1 MDYRKAL
8 LIFLS
13 LTLLINISD
22 RLIFII
28 VPMWLLERSFS
39 ATEIGTIFSAAAIT
53 MMFVRFLTSK
63 LSDRWGR
70 KRIMVIGLFTSAVST
85 ALYPFAS
92 RIHDYA
98 VIKSFHEAGY
108 NLHNSVRNAMVG
120 DTFKGKQ
127 RTRVLSIL
135 GTAFPLG
142 RACAAILG
150 IIITTFLSVVYGFYA
165 AAISVFIAFFIILV
179 FYKDTGFVKSERK
192 IIGIHGAT
200 RSIMLISTISL
211 FSVLNY
217 AVAYTPAFFVLSR
230 SLGFTENSLFYYF
243 LLAYI
248 ISAFFAYRTG
258 SWIKSH
264 GKESMV
270 AITMISTGVFS
281 ALYAFANSPAILV
294 ICLTGIAVSFYVYNI
309 SYNNVLLD
317 LTSDDRRGEQ
327 IGISKLM
334 SGMGMIVGPLL
345 GGLLVDT
352 VSLQWTFMTSGFLS
366 VVGAL
371 FALLLKRYG

>member
-1 MDYRKAL
+1 MNYKRAL

-13 LTLLINISD
+13 LTFLINISD

-39 ATEIGTIFSAAAIT
+39 ATEIGAIFSAAAIA
-53 MMFVRFLTSK
+53 MMLVRFLASK

-70 KRIMVIGLFTSAVST
+70 KRIMVMGLFTSAVST
-85 ALYPFAS
+85 AFYPFAS

-98 VIKSFHEAGY
+98 IIKSLQETGC

-120 DTFKGKQ
+120 DTFKGKE

-135 GTAFPLG
+135 GTAYPLG

-165 AAISVFIAFFIILV
+165 AAISVFIAFLIILV
-179 FYKDTGFVKSERK
+179 FYRDTGFVKSDRK

-200 RSIMLISTISL
+200 RPIILISLANLFGVIS
-211 FSVLNY
+211 Y

-230 SLGFTENSLFYYF
+230 SMGLTENNLFYFF

-258 SWIKSH
+258 SWIKRH
-264 GKESMV
+264 GKERMT
-270 AITMISTGVFS
+270 AITLITTGIFS
-281 ALYAFANSPAILV
+281 ALYAFADNPTILV
-294 ICLTGIAVSFYVYNI
+294 LCLTGIAVSFYVYAI
-309 SYNNVLLD
+309 SYKNVLLD

-327 IGISKLM
+327 IGISKLI
-334 SGMGMIVGPLL
+334 SDVGMIIGPFL

-352 VSLQWTFMTSGFLS
+352 ISLQWTFIVSGCLS
-366 VVGAL
+366 IIGAL
-371 FALLLKRYG
+371 FALCLKRYG